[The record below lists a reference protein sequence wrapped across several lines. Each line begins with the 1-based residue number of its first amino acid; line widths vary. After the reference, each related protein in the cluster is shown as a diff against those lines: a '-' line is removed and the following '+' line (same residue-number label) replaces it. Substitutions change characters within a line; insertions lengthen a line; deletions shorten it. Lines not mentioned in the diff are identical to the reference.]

1 MKILITGASGQL
13 GTEIQ
18 RQLKNGGSALG
29 PVPERLKN
37 ATVIATDVAELD
49 ITDRDATIAF
59 VRRHQPDTIISCA
72 AFTNVDGC
80 ETNPEAAFKVN
91 AIGASNL
98 AQAAERINARLIHV
112 STDYVFRGEGNKP
125 LDESE
130 RVDSCAA
137 FTNVDGCETNPEAA
151 FKVNAIGAS
160 NLAQAAER
168 INARLIHVSTDYV
181 FRGEGNKPLDESERV
196 DPKSVYGKTKALGE
210 EYVKNFCHRYF
221 IVRTAW
227 LYGYAGK
234 NFVKTIVNAG
244 NRYFIV
250 RTAWLYGYAGKNFV
264 KTIVNAGKKFGKLEV
279 VSDQLGNPTNAEDL
293 AHHILQLAVSHDYG
307 VYHCTGEG
315 VCSWYEF
322 ASEIIRLSGV
332 DATVAPCTSAE
343 YSAKHPA
350 AADRPA
356 WSALENRMLA
366 CEFASEIIRLSG
378 VDATVAPCTSA
389 EYSAKHPA
397 AADRPA
403 WSALENRMLACTV
416 GNHMRD
422 WKEALADFF
431 AHWNGE

>member
-112 STDYVFRGEGNKP
+112 STDYVFRGEG
-125 LDESE
+125 D
-130 RVDSCAA
+130 
-137 FTNVDGCETNPEAA
+137 
-151 FKVNAIGAS
+151 
-160 NLAQAAER
+160 
-168 INARLIHVSTDYV
+168 
-181 FRGEGNKPLDESERV
+181 KPLDESERV

-210 EYVKNFCHRYF
+210 EYVKNFCR
-221 IVRTAW
+221 
-227 LYGYAGK
+227 
-234 NFVKTIVNAG
+234 
-244 NRYFIV
+244 RYFIV

-264 KTIVNAGKKFGKLEV
+264 KTIVNAGKKFGRLEV

-366 CEFASEIIRLSG
+366 C
-378 VDATVAPCTSA
+378 
-389 EYSAKHPA
+389 
-397 AADRPA
+397 
-403 WSALENRMLACTV
+403 TV

>member
-29 PVPERLKN
+29 CVPERLKN

-49 ITDRDATIAF
+49 ITDRDATIAY

-112 STDYVFRGEGNKP
+112 STDYVFRGEG
-125 LDESE
+125 D
-130 RVDSCAA
+130 
-137 FTNVDGCETNPEAA
+137 
-151 FKVNAIGAS
+151 
-160 NLAQAAER
+160 
-168 INARLIHVSTDYV
+168 
-181 FRGEGNKPLDESERV
+181 KPLDESERV

-210 EYVKNFCHRYF
+210 EYVKNFCH
-221 IVRTAW
+221 
-227 LYGYAGK
+227 
-234 NFVKTIVNAG
+234 
-244 NRYFIV
+244 RYFIV

-332 DATVAPCTSAE
+332 DATVT
-343 YSAKHPA
+343 
-350 AADRPA
+350 
-356 WSALENRMLA
+356 
-366 CEFASEIIRLSG
+366 
-378 VDATVAPCTSA
+378 PCTSA

>member
-29 PVPERLKN
+29 PVPERLQN
-37 ATVIATDVAELD
+37 ATVIATDVDELD

-80 ETNPEAAFKVN
+80 ETNPEGAFKVN

-112 STDYVFRGEGNKP
+112 STDYVFRGEG
-125 LDESE
+125 D
-130 RVDSCAA
+130 
-137 FTNVDGCETNPEAA
+137 
-151 FKVNAIGAS
+151 
-160 NLAQAAER
+160 
-168 INARLIHVSTDYV
+168 
-181 FRGEGNKPLDESERV
+181 KPLDESERV

-234 NFVKTIVNAG
+234 NFVKTM
-244 NRYFIV
+244 
-250 RTAWLYGYAGKNFV
+250 
-264 KTIVNAGKKFGKLEV
+264 VNAGKKFGKLEV

-293 AHHILQLAVSHDYG
+293 AHHLLQLAVSHDYG

-315 VCSWYEF
+315 ICSWYEF

-366 CEFASEIIRLSG
+366 C
-378 VDATVAPCTSA
+378 
-389 EYSAKHPA
+389 
-397 AADRPA
+397 
-403 WSALENRMLACTV
+403 TV
-416 GNHMRD
+416 GNNMRD
-422 WKEALADFF
+422 WKVALADFF

>member
-49 ITDRDATIAF
+49 ITDRYATIAF
-59 VRRHQPDTIISCA
+59 VRRHQPDTII
-72 AFTNVDGC
+72 
-80 ETNPEAAFKVN
+80 
-91 AIGASNL
+91 
-98 AQAAERINARLIHV
+98 
-112 STDYVFRGEGNKP
+112 
-125 LDESE
+125 
-130 RVDSCAA
+130 SCAA

-244 NRYFIV
+244 
-250 RTAWLYGYAGKNFV
+250 
-264 KTIVNAGKKFGKLEV
+264 KKFGRLEV
-279 VSDQLGNPTNAEDL
+279 VSDPLGNPTNAQDL
-293 AHHILQLAVSHDYG
+293 AHQILQLAVSHDYG

-366 CEFASEIIRLSG
+366 C
-378 VDATVAPCTSA
+378 
-389 EYSAKHPA
+389 
-397 AADRPA
+397 
-403 WSALENRMLACTV
+403 TV

>member
-37 ATVIATDVAELD
+37 ATVIATDVNELD

-59 VRRHQPDTIISCA
+59 VRRHQPDTII
-72 AFTNVDGC
+72 
-80 ETNPEAAFKVN
+80 
-91 AIGASNL
+91 
-98 AQAAERINARLIHV
+98 
-112 STDYVFRGEGNKP
+112 
-125 LDESE
+125 
-130 RVDSCAA
+130 SCAA

-244 NRYFIV
+244 
-250 RTAWLYGYAGKNFV
+250 
-264 KTIVNAGKKFGKLEV
+264 KKFGKLEV

-315 VCSWYEF
+315 ICSWY
-322 ASEIIRLSGV
+322 
-332 DATVAPCTSAE
+332 
-343 YSAKHPA
+343 
-350 AADRPA
+350 
-356 WSALENRMLA
+356 
-366 CEFASEIIRLSG
+366 EFASEIIRLSG

-422 WKEALADFF
+422 WKVALADFF
-431 AHWNGE
+431 DHWNGE

>member
-37 ATVIATDVAELD
+37 ATVIATDVNELD

-80 ETNPEAAFKVN
+80 E
-91 AIGASNL
+91 S
-98 AQAAERINARLIHV
+98 
-112 STDYVFRGEGNKP
+112 
-125 LDESE
+125 
-130 RVDSCAA
+130 
-137 FTNVDGCETNPEAA
+137 NPEAA

-244 NRYFIV
+244 
-250 RTAWLYGYAGKNFV
+250 
-264 KTIVNAGKKFGKLEV
+264 KKFGKLEV
-279 VSDQLGNPTNAEDL
+279 VNDQLGNPTNAEDL

-315 VCSWYEF
+315 ICSWY
-322 ASEIIRLSGV
+322 
-332 DATVAPCTSAE
+332 
-343 YSAKHPA
+343 
-350 AADRPA
+350 
-356 WSALENRMLA
+356 
-366 CEFASEIIRLSG
+366 EFASEIIRLSG

-422 WKEALADFF
+422 WKVALADFF

>member
-29 PVPERLKN
+29 PVPERLQN
-37 ATVIATDVAELD
+37 ATVIATDVDELD

-80 ETNPEAAFKVN
+80 ETNPEGAFKVN

-112 STDYVFRGEGNKP
+112 STDYVFRGEG
-125 LDESE
+125 D
-130 RVDSCAA
+130 
-137 FTNVDGCETNPEAA
+137 
-151 FKVNAIGAS
+151 
-160 NLAQAAER
+160 
-168 INARLIHVSTDYV
+168 
-181 FRGEGNKPLDESERV
+181 KPLDESERV

-234 NFVKTIVNAG
+234 NFVKTM
-244 NRYFIV
+244 
-250 RTAWLYGYAGKNFV
+250 
-264 KTIVNAGKKFGKLEV
+264 VNAGKKFGKLEV

-293 AHHILQLAVSHDYG
+293 AHHLLQLAVSHDYG

-315 VCSWYEF
+315 ICSWYEF

-332 DATVAPCTSAE
+332 DATVSPCTSAE
-343 YSAKHPA
+343 YS
-350 AADRPA
+350 
-356 WSALENRMLA
+356 
-366 CEFASEIIRLSG
+366 
-378 VDATVAPCTSA
+378 T
-389 EYSAKHPA
+389 KHPA

-416 GNHMRD
+416 GNNMRD
-422 WKEALADFF
+422 WKVALADFF

>member
-37 ATVIATDVAELD
+37 ATVIATDVNELD

-59 VRRHQPDTIISCA
+59 VRRHQPDTII
-72 AFTNVDGC
+72 
-80 ETNPEAAFKVN
+80 
-91 AIGASNL
+91 
-98 AQAAERINARLIHV
+98 
-112 STDYVFRGEGNKP
+112 
-125 LDESE
+125 
-130 RVDSCAA
+130 SCAA

-244 NRYFIV
+244 
-250 RTAWLYGYAGKNFV
+250 
-264 KTIVNAGKKFGKLEV
+264 KKFGKLEV

-315 VCSWYEF
+315 ICSWYEF

-366 CEFASEIIRLSG
+366 C
-378 VDATVAPCTSA
+378 
-389 EYSAKHPA
+389 
-397 AADRPA
+397 
-403 WSALENRMLACTV
+403 TV
-416 GNHMRD
+416 GNQMRD
-422 WKEALADFF
+422 WKVALADFF
-431 AHWNGE
+431 AHWSGE

>member
-29 PVPERLKN
+29 PVPDRLKN
-37 ATVIATDVAELD
+37 ATVIATDVNELD

-112 STDYVFRGEGNKP
+112 STDYVFRGEG
-125 LDESE
+125 D
-130 RVDSCAA
+130 
-137 FTNVDGCETNPEAA
+137 
-151 FKVNAIGAS
+151 
-160 NLAQAAER
+160 
-168 INARLIHVSTDYV
+168 
-181 FRGEGNKPLDESERV
+181 KPLDESERV

-210 EYVKNFCHRYF
+210 EYVKNFCH
-221 IVRTAW
+221 
-227 LYGYAGK
+227 
-234 NFVKTIVNAG
+234 
-244 NRYFIV
+244 RYFIV

-366 CEFASEIIRLSG
+366 C
-378 VDATVAPCTSA
+378 
-389 EYSAKHPA
+389 
-397 AADRPA
+397 
-403 WSALENRMLACTV
+403 TV

-422 WKEALADFF
+422 WKVALADFF

>member
-37 ATVIATDVAELD
+37 ATVIATDVNELD

-80 ETNPEAAFKVN
+80 ETNPEGAFKVN

-112 STDYVFRGEGNKP
+112 STDYVFRGEG
-125 LDESE
+125 D
-130 RVDSCAA
+130 
-137 FTNVDGCETNPEAA
+137 
-151 FKVNAIGAS
+151 
-160 NLAQAAER
+160 
-168 INARLIHVSTDYV
+168 
-181 FRGEGNKPLDESERV
+181 KPLDESERV

-234 NFVKTIVNAG
+234 NFVKTM
-244 NRYFIV
+244 
-250 RTAWLYGYAGKNFV
+250 
-264 KTIVNAGKKFGKLEV
+264 VNAGKKFGKLEV

-293 AHHILQLAVSHDYG
+293 AYHLLQLAVSHDYG

-315 VCSWYEF
+315 ICSWYEF

-332 DATVAPCTSAE
+332 DATVS
-343 YSAKHPA
+343 
-350 AADRPA
+350 
-356 WSALENRMLA
+356 
-366 CEFASEIIRLSG
+366 
-378 VDATVAPCTSA
+378 PCTSA

-422 WKEALADFF
+422 WKVALADFF

>member
-37 ATVIATDVAELD
+37 ATIIATDVAELD

-59 VRRHQPDTIISCA
+59 VRRHQPDTII
-72 AFTNVDGC
+72 
-80 ETNPEAAFKVN
+80 
-91 AIGASNL
+91 
-98 AQAAERINARLIHV
+98 
-112 STDYVFRGEGNKP
+112 
-125 LDESE
+125 
-130 RVDSCAA
+130 SCAA

-244 NRYFIV
+244 
-250 RTAWLYGYAGKNFV
+250 
-264 KTIVNAGKKFGKLEV
+264 KKFGRLEV

-366 CEFASEIIRLSG
+366 C
-378 VDATVAPCTSA
+378 
-389 EYSAKHPA
+389 
-397 AADRPA
+397 
-403 WSALENRMLACTV
+403 TV

>member
-29 PVPERLKN
+29 PVPERLQN
-37 ATVIATDVAELD
+37 ATVIATDVDELD

-72 AFTNVDGC
+72 AFTTVDGC
-80 ETNPEAAFKVN
+80 ETNPEGAFKVN

-112 STDYVFRGEGNKP
+112 STDYVFRGEG
-125 LDESE
+125 D
-130 RVDSCAA
+130 
-137 FTNVDGCETNPEAA
+137 
-151 FKVNAIGAS
+151 
-160 NLAQAAER
+160 
-168 INARLIHVSTDYV
+168 
-181 FRGEGNKPLDESERV
+181 KPLDESERV

-210 EYVKNFCHRYF
+210 EYVRNFCHRYF

-234 NFVKTIVNAG
+234 NFVKTM
-244 NRYFIV
+244 
-250 RTAWLYGYAGKNFV
+250 
-264 KTIVNAGKKFGKLEV
+264 VNAGKKFGKLEV

-293 AHHILQLAVSHDYG
+293 AHHLLQLAVSHDYG

-315 VCSWYEF
+315 ICSWYEF

-332 DATVAPCTSAE
+332 DATVS
-343 YSAKHPA
+343 
-350 AADRPA
+350 
-356 WSALENRMLA
+356 
-366 CEFASEIIRLSG
+366 
-378 VDATVAPCTSA
+378 PCTSA

-422 WKEALADFF
+422 WKVALADFF

>member
-37 ATVIATDVAELD
+37 ATVIATDVNELD

-80 ETNPEAAFKVN
+80 E
-91 AIGASNL
+91 S
-98 AQAAERINARLIHV
+98 
-112 STDYVFRGEGNKP
+112 
-125 LDESE
+125 
-130 RVDSCAA
+130 
-137 FTNVDGCETNPEAA
+137 NPEAA

-244 NRYFIV
+244 
-250 RTAWLYGYAGKNFV
+250 
-264 KTIVNAGKKFGKLEV
+264 KKFGKLEV
-279 VSDQLGNPTNAEDL
+279 VNDQLGNPTNAEDL

-315 VCSWYEF
+315 ICSWYEF

-366 CEFASEIIRLSG
+366 CTA
-378 VDATVAPCTSA
+378 
-389 EYSAKHPA
+389 
-397 AADRPA
+397 
-403 WSALENRMLACTV
+403 
-416 GNHMRD
+416 GNQMRD
-422 WKEALADFF
+422 WKVALADFF

>member
-37 ATVIATDVAELD
+37 ATVIATDVNELD

-112 STDYVFRGEGNKP
+112 STDYVFRGEG
-125 LDESE
+125 D
-130 RVDSCAA
+130 
-137 FTNVDGCETNPEAA
+137 
-151 FKVNAIGAS
+151 
-160 NLAQAAER
+160 
-168 INARLIHVSTDYV
+168 
-181 FRGEGNKPLDESERV
+181 KPLDESERV

-234 NFVKTIVNAG
+234 NFVKTM
-244 NRYFIV
+244 
-250 RTAWLYGYAGKNFV
+250 
-264 KTIVNAGKKFGKLEV
+264 VNAGKKFDKLEV

-293 AHHILQLAVSHDYG
+293 AHHLLQLAVSHDYG

-315 VCSWYEF
+315 ICSWYEF

-366 CEFASEIIRLSG
+366 C
-378 VDATVAPCTSA
+378 
-389 EYSAKHPA
+389 
-397 AADRPA
+397 
-403 WSALENRMLACTV
+403 TV
-416 GNHMRD
+416 GNNMRD
-422 WKEALADFF
+422 WKVALADFF

>member
-130 RVDSCAA
+130 RVD
-137 FTNVDGCETNPEAA
+137 
-151 FKVNAIGAS
+151 
-160 NLAQAAER
+160 
-168 INARLIHVSTDYV
+168 
-181 FRGEGNKPLDESERV
+181 
-196 DPKSVYGKTKALGE
+196 PKSVYGKTKALGE
-210 EYVKNFCHRYF
+210 EYVKNFCH
-221 IVRTAW
+221 
-227 LYGYAGK
+227 
-234 NFVKTIVNAG
+234 
-244 NRYFIV
+244 RYFIV

-366 CEFASEIIRLSG
+366 C
-378 VDATVAPCTSA
+378 
-389 EYSAKHPA
+389 
-397 AADRPA
+397 
-403 WSALENRMLACTV
+403 TV

>member
-1 MKILITGASGQL
+1 MKILITGARGQL
-13 GTEIQ
+13 GSEIQ
-18 RQLKNGGSALG
+18 RQVKNGGSALG
-29 PVPERLKN
+29 PVPDRLKN
-37 ATVIATDVAELD
+37 ATVISTDVNELD

-112 STDYVFRGEGNKP
+112 STDYVFRGEG
-125 LDESE
+125 D
-130 RVDSCAA
+130 
-137 FTNVDGCETNPEAA
+137 
-151 FKVNAIGAS
+151 
-160 NLAQAAER
+160 
-168 INARLIHVSTDYV
+168 
-181 FRGEGNKPLDESERV
+181 KPLDESERV

-210 EYVKNFCHRYF
+210 EYVKNFCH
-221 IVRTAW
+221 
-227 LYGYAGK
+227 
-234 NFVKTIVNAG
+234 
-244 NRYFIV
+244 RYFIV

-366 CEFASEIIRLSG
+366 C
-378 VDATVAPCTSA
+378 
-389 EYSAKHPA
+389 
-397 AADRPA
+397 
-403 WSALENRMLACTV
+403 TV

>member
-29 PVPERLKN
+29 PVPDRLKN
-37 ATVIATDVAELD
+37 ATVISTDVNELD

-112 STDYVFRGEGNKP
+112 STDYVF
-125 LDESE
+125 
-130 RVDSCAA
+130 
-137 FTNVDGCETNPEAA
+137 
-151 FKVNAIGAS
+151 
-160 NLAQAAER
+160 Q
-168 INARLIHVSTDYV
+168 
-181 FRGEGNKPLDESERV
+181 GEGNKPLDESERV

-210 EYVKNFCHRYF
+210 EYVKNFCH
-221 IVRTAW
+221 
-227 LYGYAGK
+227 
-234 NFVKTIVNAG
+234 
-244 NRYFIV
+244 RYFIV

-315 VCSWYEF
+315 ICSWYEF

-366 CEFASEIIRLSG
+366 C
-378 VDATVAPCTSA
+378 
-389 EYSAKHPA
+389 
-397 AADRPA
+397 
-403 WSALENRMLACTV
+403 TV
-416 GNHMRD
+416 GNQMRD
-422 WKEALADFF
+422 WKVALADFF

>member
-18 RQLKNGGSALG
+18 RQ
-29 PVPERLKN
+29 LKN

-59 VRRHQPDTIISCA
+59 VRRHQPDTII
-72 AFTNVDGC
+72 
-80 ETNPEAAFKVN
+80 
-91 AIGASNL
+91 
-98 AQAAERINARLIHV
+98 
-112 STDYVFRGEGNKP
+112 
-125 LDESE
+125 
-130 RVDSCAA
+130 SCAA

-234 NFVKTIVNAG
+234 NFVKTIVN
-244 NRYFIV
+244 V
-250 RTAWLYGYAGKNFV
+250 
-264 KTIVNAGKKFGKLEV
+264 GKKFGRLEV

-366 CEFASEIIRLSG
+366 C
-378 VDATVAPCTSA
+378 
-389 EYSAKHPA
+389 
-397 AADRPA
+397 
-403 WSALENRMLACTV
+403 TV

>member
-49 ITDRDATIAF
+49 IPDRDATIAF

-112 STDYVFRGEGNKP
+112 STDYVFRGEG
-125 LDESE
+125 D
-130 RVDSCAA
+130 
-137 FTNVDGCETNPEAA
+137 
-151 FKVNAIGAS
+151 
-160 NLAQAAER
+160 
-168 INARLIHVSTDYV
+168 
-181 FRGEGNKPLDESERV
+181 KPLDESERV

-244 NRYFIV
+244 
-250 RTAWLYGYAGKNFV
+250 
-264 KTIVNAGKKFGKLEV
+264 KKFGRLEV

-366 CEFASEIIRLSG
+366 C
-378 VDATVAPCTSA
+378 
-389 EYSAKHPA
+389 
-397 AADRPA
+397 
-403 WSALENRMLACTV
+403 TV

>member
-80 ETNPEAAFKVN
+80 ETNPE
-91 AIGASNL
+91 G
-98 AQAAERINARLIHV
+98 
-112 STDYVFRGEGNKP
+112 
-125 LDESE
+125 
-130 RVDSCAA
+130 
-137 FTNVDGCETNPEAA
+137 A

-221 IVRTAW
+221 V
-227 LYGYAGK
+227 
-234 NFVKTIVNAG
+234 
-244 NRYFIV
+244 V

-264 KTIVNAGKKFGKLEV
+264 KTIVNAGKKFGRLEV

-356 WSALENRMLA
+356 WSAR
-366 CEFASEIIRLSG
+366 
-378 VDATVAPCTSA
+378 
-389 EYSAKHPA
+389 
-397 AADRPA
+397 
-403 WSALENRMLACTV
+403 ENRMLACTV

>member
-37 ATVIATDVAELD
+37 ATVIATDVDELD

-80 ETNPEAAFKVN
+80 ETNPEGAFKVN

-112 STDYVFRGEGNKP
+112 STDYVFRGEGDKP

-130 RVDSCAA
+130 R
-137 FTNVDGCETNPEAA
+137 
-151 FKVNAIGAS
+151 I
-160 NLAQAAER
+160 
-168 INARLIHVSTDYV
+168 
-181 FRGEGNKPLDESERV
+181 

-234 NFVKTIVNAG
+234 NFVKTM
-244 NRYFIV
+244 
-250 RTAWLYGYAGKNFV
+250 
-264 KTIVNAGKKFGKLEV
+264 VNAGKKFGKLEV

-293 AHHILQLAVSHDYG
+293 AHHLLQLAVSHDYG

-315 VCSWYEF
+315 ICSWYEF

-332 DATVAPCTSAE
+332 DATVS
-343 YSAKHPA
+343 
-350 AADRPA
+350 
-356 WSALENRMLA
+356 
-366 CEFASEIIRLSG
+366 
-378 VDATVAPCTSA
+378 PCTSA

-422 WKEALADFF
+422 WKVALADFF

>member
-37 ATVIATDVAELD
+37 ATVIATDVNELD

-80 ETNPEAAFKVN
+80 ETNPEGAFKVN

-112 STDYVFRGEGNKP
+112 STDYVFRGEG
-125 LDESE
+125 D
-130 RVDSCAA
+130 
-137 FTNVDGCETNPEAA
+137 
-151 FKVNAIGAS
+151 
-160 NLAQAAER
+160 
-168 INARLIHVSTDYV
+168 
-181 FRGEGNKPLDESERV
+181 KPLDESERV

-234 NFVKTIVNAG
+234 NFVKTM
-244 NRYFIV
+244 
-250 RTAWLYGYAGKNFV
+250 
-264 KTIVNAGKKFGKLEV
+264 VNAGKKFGKLEV

-293 AHHILQLAVSHDYG
+293 AHHLLQLAVSHDYG

-315 VCSWYEF
+315 ICSWYEF

-332 DATVAPCTSAE
+332 DATVS
-343 YSAKHPA
+343 
-350 AADRPA
+350 
-356 WSALENRMLA
+356 
-366 CEFASEIIRLSG
+366 
-378 VDATVAPCTSA
+378 PCTSA

-416 GNHMRD
+416 GNNMRD
-422 WKEALADFF
+422 WKVALADFF

>member
-112 STDYVFRGEGNKP
+112 STDYVFRGEGDKP

-130 RVDSCAA
+130 RV
-137 FTNVDGCETNPEAA
+137 N
-151 FKVNAIGAS
+151 
-160 NLAQAAER
+160 
-168 INARLIHVSTDYV
+168 
-181 FRGEGNKPLDESERV
+181 
-196 DPKSVYGKTKALGE
+196 PKSVYGKTKALGE

-244 NRYFIV
+244 
-250 RTAWLYGYAGKNFV
+250 
-264 KTIVNAGKKFGKLEV
+264 KKFGRLEV

-366 CEFASEIIRLSG
+366 C
-378 VDATVAPCTSA
+378 
-389 EYSAKHPA
+389 
-397 AADRPA
+397 
-403 WSALENRMLACTV
+403 TV

>member
-29 PVPERLKN
+29 CVPERLKN

-112 STDYVFRGEGNKP
+112 STDYVFRGEG
-125 LDESE
+125 D
-130 RVDSCAA
+130 
-137 FTNVDGCETNPEAA
+137 
-151 FKVNAIGAS
+151 
-160 NLAQAAER
+160 
-168 INARLIHVSTDYV
+168 
-181 FRGEGNKPLDESERV
+181 KPLDESERV

-244 NRYFIV
+244 
-250 RTAWLYGYAGKNFV
+250 
-264 KTIVNAGKKFGKLEV
+264 KKFGRLEV
-279 VSDQLGNPTNAEDL
+279 VSDQLGNPTNAVDL
-293 AHHILQLAVSHDYG
+293 AYHILKLAVSHDYG
-307 VYHCTGEG
+307 IYHCTGNG
-315 VCSWYEF
+315 ICSWADF
-322 ASEIIRLSGV
+322 AAAIMQGAGLSCKV
-332 DATVAPCTSAE
+332 IPCTSAE
-343 YSAKHPA
+343 YA
-350 AADRPA
+350 AAHPESANRPE
-356 WSALENRMLA
+356 WSALENRML
-366 CEFASEIIRLSG
+366 R
-378 VDATVAPCTSA
+378 
-389 EYSAKHPA
+389 
-397 AADRPA
+397 
-403 WSALENRMLACTV
+403 CTV
-416 GNHMRD
+416 GDDMRD
-422 WKEALADFF
+422 WKDALKDFF
-431 AHWNGE
+431 TNWNGE

>member
-29 PVPERLKN
+29 SVPERLQN

-80 ETNPEAAFKVN
+80 ETNQEAAFKVN

-112 STDYVFRGEGNKP
+112 STDYVFRGEG
-125 LDESE
+125 D
-130 RVDSCAA
+130 
-137 FTNVDGCETNPEAA
+137 
-151 FKVNAIGAS
+151 
-160 NLAQAAER
+160 
-168 INARLIHVSTDYV
+168 
-181 FRGEGNKPLDESERV
+181 KPLDESERV

-210 EYVKNFCHRYF
+210 EYVKNFCH
-221 IVRTAW
+221 
-227 LYGYAGK
+227 
-234 NFVKTIVNAG
+234 
-244 NRYFIV
+244 RYFIV

-315 VCSWYEF
+315 ICSWYDF

-332 DATVAPCTSAE
+332 DATVT
-343 YSAKHPA
+343 
-350 AADRPA
+350 
-356 WSALENRMLA
+356 
-366 CEFASEIIRLSG
+366 
-378 VDATVAPCTSA
+378 PCTSA

-422 WKEALADFF
+422 WKDALADFF

>member
-29 PVPERLKN
+29 PVPERLQN
-37 ATVIATDVAELD
+37 ATVIATDVDELD

-80 ETNPEAAFKVN
+80 ETNPE
-91 AIGASNL
+91 G
-98 AQAAERINARLIHV
+98 
-112 STDYVFRGEGNKP
+112 
-125 LDESE
+125 
-130 RVDSCAA
+130 
-137 FTNVDGCETNPEAA
+137 A

-244 NRYFIV
+244 
-250 RTAWLYGYAGKNFV
+250 
-264 KTIVNAGKKFGKLEV
+264 KKFGKLEV

-315 VCSWYEF
+315 ICSWY
-322 ASEIIRLSGV
+322 
-332 DATVAPCTSAE
+332 
-343 YSAKHPA
+343 
-350 AADRPA
+350 
-356 WSALENRMLA
+356 
-366 CEFASEIIRLSG
+366 EFASEIIRLSG

-422 WKEALADFF
+422 WKVALADFF

>member
-29 PVPERLKN
+29 PVPERLQN
-37 ATVIATDVAELD
+37 ATVIATDVDELD

-80 ETNPEAAFKVN
+80 ETNPEGAFKVN

-112 STDYVFRGEGNKP
+112 STDYVFRGEGDKP

-130 RVDSCAA
+130 R
-137 FTNVDGCETNPEAA
+137 
-151 FKVNAIGAS
+151 I
-160 NLAQAAER
+160 
-168 INARLIHVSTDYV
+168 
-181 FRGEGNKPLDESERV
+181 

-234 NFVKTIVNAG
+234 NFVKTM
-244 NRYFIV
+244 
-250 RTAWLYGYAGKNFV
+250 
-264 KTIVNAGKKFGKLEV
+264 VNAGKKFGKLEV

-293 AHHILQLAVSHDYG
+293 AHHLLQLAVSHDYG

-315 VCSWYEF
+315 ICSWYEF

-343 YSAKHPA
+343 YSAKH
-350 AADRPA
+350 
-356 WSALENRMLA
+356 L
-366 CEFASEIIRLSG
+366 
-378 VDATVAPCTSA
+378 
-389 EYSAKHPA
+389 A

-422 WKEALADFF
+422 WKVALADFF

>member
-29 PVPERLKN
+29 PVPERLQN
-37 ATVIATDVAELD
+37 ATVIATDVDELD

-80 ETNPEAAFKVN
+80 ETNPEGAFKVN

-112 STDYVFRGEGNKP
+112 STDYVFRGEG
-125 LDESE
+125 D
-130 RVDSCAA
+130 
-137 FTNVDGCETNPEAA
+137 
-151 FKVNAIGAS
+151 
-160 NLAQAAER
+160 
-168 INARLIHVSTDYV
+168 
-181 FRGEGNKPLDESERV
+181 KPLDESERV

-210 EYVKNFCHRYF
+210 EYVKNFCH
-221 IVRTAW
+221 
-227 LYGYAGK
+227 
-234 NFVKTIVNAG
+234 
-244 NRYFIV
+244 RYFIV

-315 VCSWYEF
+315 ICSWYEF

-366 CEFASEIIRLSG
+366 C
-378 VDATVAPCTSA
+378 
-389 EYSAKHPA
+389 
-397 AADRPA
+397 
-403 WSALENRMLACTV
+403 TV
-416 GNHMRD
+416 GNNMRD
-422 WKEALADFF
+422 WKVALADFF

>member
-112 STDYVFRGEGNKP
+112 STDYVFRGEG
-125 LDESE
+125 D
-130 RVDSCAA
+130 
-137 FTNVDGCETNPEAA
+137 
-151 FKVNAIGAS
+151 
-160 NLAQAAER
+160 
-168 INARLIHVSTDYV
+168 
-181 FRGEGNKPLDESERV
+181 KPLDESERV

-244 NRYFIV
+244 
-250 RTAWLYGYAGKNFV
+250 
-264 KTIVNAGKKFGKLEV
+264 KKFGRLEV

-343 YSAKHPA
+343 YSA
-350 AADRPA
+350 R
-356 WSALENRMLA
+356 
-366 CEFASEIIRLSG
+366 
-378 VDATVAPCTSA
+378 
-389 EYSAKHPA
+389 HPA

>member
-29 PVPERLKN
+29 PVPERLQN
-37 ATVIATDVAELD
+37 ATVIATDVDELD

-80 ETNPEAAFKVN
+80 ETNPEGAFKVN

-112 STDYVFRGEGNKP
+112 STDYVFRGEG
-125 LDESE
+125 D
-130 RVDSCAA
+130 
-137 FTNVDGCETNPEAA
+137 
-151 FKVNAIGAS
+151 
-160 NLAQAAER
+160 
-168 INARLIHVSTDYV
+168 
-181 FRGEGNKPLDESERV
+181 KPLDESERV

-234 NFVKTIVNAG
+234 NFVKTM
-244 NRYFIV
+244 
-250 RTAWLYGYAGKNFV
+250 
-264 KTIVNAGKKFGKLEV
+264 VNAGKKFGKLEV

-293 AHHILQLAVSHDYG
+293 AHHLLQLAVSHDYG

-315 VCSWYEF
+315 ICSWYEF

-332 DATVAPCTSAE
+332 DATVS
-343 YSAKHPA
+343 
-350 AADRPA
+350 
-356 WSALENRMLA
+356 
-366 CEFASEIIRLSG
+366 
-378 VDATVAPCTSA
+378 PCTSA

-422 WKEALADFF
+422 WKVALADFF
-431 AHWNGE
+431 THWNGE